1 MECDE
6 WFCEQCVKTNTA
18 KMCRTVSVN
27 ITNRVCMTHA
37 QELNN
42 LQRNIPQDYVEVK
55 EKFSTFGK
63 DEPIMHLKLFAAHA
77 NDKLTGTKT
86 TTDNPPITL
95 PPNAKSTGLSTSR
108 SVIDKI
114 ASPALTRL
122 GSKRKKPADAVPK
135 SVDLPAKKKVALEK
149 TAADGKK
156 GIYQLYTF
164 IYCI

>member
-1 MECDE
+1 M
-6 WFCEQCVKTNTA
+6 
-18 KMCRTVSVN
+18 
-27 ITNRVCMTHA
+27 
-37 QELNN
+37 
-42 LQRNIPQDYVEVK
+42 K
-55 EKFSTFGK
+55 EKFATFGI
-63 DEPIMHLKLFAAHA
+63 DEPIIHIKMFAAHA
-77 NDKLTGTKT
+77 KAKFTEPTKT

-135 SVDLPAKKKVALEK
+135 SIDVPAKKKVALEK

-164 IYCI
+164 ICCI